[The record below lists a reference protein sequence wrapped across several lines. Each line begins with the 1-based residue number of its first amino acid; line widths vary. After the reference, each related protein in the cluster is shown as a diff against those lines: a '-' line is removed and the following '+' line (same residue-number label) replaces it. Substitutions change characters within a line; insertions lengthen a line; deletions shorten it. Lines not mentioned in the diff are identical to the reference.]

1 MTNIS
6 NSSLDLKYYMI
17 YIESHE
23 GRQNIV
29 YKDNKGNKT
38 VGVGHLITDD
48 TYQYGD
54 NVPDEDVDYFFIK
67 DINIT
72 LIKAKKSFKKFD
84 SYPLYVRAAI
94 MDGIF
99 RGDLS
104 GSPKTI
110 TLINSDKWETAAG
123 EYLNNSEYR
132 ESEESASGI
141 WKRMMENSYHFANYA
156 EELS

>member
-1 MTNIS
+1 MTD
-6 NSSLDLKYYMI
+6 SSLDLKYYMT

-23 GRQNIV
+23 GRKNNV
-29 YKDNKGNKT
+29 YYDSKGHKT

-48 TYQYGD
+48 TYNVGD
-54 NVPDEDVDYFFIK
+54 KISNEDVDYLFIK

-72 LIKAKKSFKKFD
+72 LIKAKSTFKKFD

-94 MDGIF
+94 IDGFF

-110 TLINSDKWETAAG
+110 ALINNGKWESASG
-123 EYLNNSEYR
+123 EYLNNKEYC
-132 ESEESASGI
+132 ESESAKTGV
-141 WKRMMENSYHFANYA
+141 WKRMLENSYHFSNYA